1 MTPFSLSF
9 VIPMY
14 NEADAIRST
23 VKELK
28 RIAETISGDYEII
41 IADDASSDGSGLTA
55 DEISSLDTKI
65 RVIHLPRN
73 TKFGGA
79 LKAGLGQVQKDIA
92 IYTDSDLPID
102 EKDIK
107 GALDMLEDCDVVTA
121 YSTGKKGDSFKRVIM
136 SKVYNFLVRALF
148 GITIKDINSG
158 FKIYRKKVIEGMKL
172 ASESPF
178 VDVEIFV
185 KAMRKNCVIKPYP
198 VVFKNRDKG
207 KSSISRPAVVF
218 KTLLDMLAF
227 KFRCRN

>member
-1 MTPFSLSF
+1 MTPVSLSF

-41 IADDASSDGSGLTA
+41 IADDASSDGSGRTA

-73 TKFGGA
+73 TRFGGA

-121 YSTGKKGDSFKRVIM
+121 YSTEKKGDSFKRVIM

-148 GITIKDINSG
+148 RITIKDINSG

-178 VDVEIFV
+178 VDVEIFA
-185 KAMRKNCVIKPYP
+185 KAMQKNCVIKSYP